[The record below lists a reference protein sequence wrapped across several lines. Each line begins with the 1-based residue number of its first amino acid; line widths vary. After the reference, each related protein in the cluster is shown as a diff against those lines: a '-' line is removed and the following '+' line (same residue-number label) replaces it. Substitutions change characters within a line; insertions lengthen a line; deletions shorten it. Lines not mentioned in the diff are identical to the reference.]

1 MRALLVVL
9 LVTTLAVGPGGSL
22 QCYKCT
28 GQTNNKNCQTVQP
41 CRHEEKVCKTELTTA
56 AGLVRF
62 ITKSCVESC
71 QEETNNYHVGFRN
84 VTCCRS
90 DLCNVNGARGLSP
103 SPAAILSASLLGLFG
118 ALLRTPL

>member
-41 CRHEEKVCKTELTTA
+41 CRHEEKVCKTELTK
-56 AGLVRF
+56 F
-62 ITKSCVESC
+62 H
-71 QEETNNYHVGFRN
+71 YHVGFRN